1 MYTYICIYVHMYI
14 TVGWIK
20 QQNNSTPPIE
30 HFSEMTATKQ
40 LSVHHII
47 YNAYDVNAKLIL
59 AQKPL
64 PP

>member
-1 MYTYICIYVHMYI
+1 MYI

-47 YNAYDVNAKLIL
+47 YNAYDVNTKLIL
-59 AQKPL
+59 AEKPL